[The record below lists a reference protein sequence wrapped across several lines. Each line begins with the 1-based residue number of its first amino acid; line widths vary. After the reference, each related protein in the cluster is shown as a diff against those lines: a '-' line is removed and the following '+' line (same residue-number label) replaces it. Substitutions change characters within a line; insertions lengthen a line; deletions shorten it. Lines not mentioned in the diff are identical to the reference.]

1 MSWETFTRKAARV
14 RLSSIWQRLFE
25 RYWEAVPDPLSL
37 YVRPTAARRKLSSRS
52 SSLASSSSGSQS
64 DGSLAAA
71 STSSSVSYASG
82 TFIPASASALSA
94 MCDASDYEHDLHF
107 TDESARAKPST
118 SFELPPPIPLL
129 PFSGA
134 SAFSLATHPTKRL
147 PSDPP
152 ERQALAAWKGLVAST
167 ALDGR
172 LGLALDASDAQQP
185 SAIGSTISSAGV
197 FHLPSFAAP
206 SVAAQPHSDHTT
218 IPAADVSSRSLLAR
232 RSKHS
237 PMSIALPPPL
247 TATPVETA
255 VFAPAPSPRPL
266 VEAEPPSLLV
276 QTPASFAP
284 CSSRPTAPVSA
295 ALPGRTRQNS
305 QDATSF
311 ASTWSSGHALPGETL
326 VTAASS
332 YPPPSISAAS
342 PDLLRPEPCA
352 YGFSTHSRDRDVT
365 YTWCSLYGHSPRLPL
380 DLPAPRP
387 TSLAEPT
394 HESYASS
401 AALAAQAVCLTTGAR
416 GLFPPAPSSSLALH
430 EASWLV
436 AYAESHAN
444 GADA

>member
-1 MSWETFTRKAARV
+1 MPPLGIFEEASRQPLARGTACHRCFVRKV
-14 RLSSIWQRLFE
+14 RCTGQ
-25 RYWEAVPDPLSL
+25 PDPASGM
-37 YVRPTAARRKLSSRS
+37 YACKACVRTARFKGHEVAYCRCAFSSDGDGLCSEEGGPNVLGDIYPQSGPSARRKLSSRS

-394 HESYASS
+394 HES
-401 AALAAQAVCLTTGAR
+401 
-416 GLFPPAPSSSLALH
+416 
-430 EASWLV
+430 
-436 AYAESHAN
+436 
-444 GADA
+444 